1 MALPDIL
8 LSVSLLSIGA
18 AVVGTGLRCLDRR
31 DRLRAE
37 AARQSDCLW
46 HHWQASEDAIW
57 LICDLCGKRSRKLN
71 PHHDPGL
78 ETPPPENI
86 IL

>member
-1 MALPDIL
+1 MALPDIF

-18 AVVGTGLRCLDRR
+18 VVVGTGLRCLDRR

-37 AARQSDCLW
+37 AARQNGCPW

-57 LICDLCGKRSRKLN
+57 LICGLCGKRSRKLN
-71 PHHDPGL
+71 PHDDLGHG
-78 ETPPPENI
+78 TPPPENI